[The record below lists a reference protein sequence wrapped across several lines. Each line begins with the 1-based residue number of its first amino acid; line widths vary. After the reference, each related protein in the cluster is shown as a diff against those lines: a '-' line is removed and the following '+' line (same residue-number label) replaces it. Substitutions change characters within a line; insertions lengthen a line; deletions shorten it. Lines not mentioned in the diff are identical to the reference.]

1 MTPLFFAILQPVAR
15 PAERS
20 RPMML
25 PTTSLS
31 RTLHEGVDS
40 PSPRLAVHEIAP
52 VMVPSRRLRR
62 LRALLAR
69 PRSVRRPPID
79 MSGRPQD

>member
-1 MTPLFFAILQPVAR
+1 
-15 PAERS
+15 
-20 RPMML
+20 MML

-31 RTLHEGVDS
+31 RTLHEGAAS
-40 PSPRLAVHEIAP
+40 SWPRLAVYEIAP
-52 VMVPSRRLRR
+52 VVVPSRRLRR

-79 MSGRPQD
+79 LSGRPPAGGTGRRRALRRRPFS

>member
-1 MTPLFFAILQPVAR
+1 
-15 PAERS
+15 
-20 RPMML
+20 MML

-31 RTLHEGVDS
+31 RTLHEAVDS
-40 PSPRLAVHEIAP
+40 PPPRLAVYEIAP
-52 VMVPSRRLRR
+52 VVVPSRRLRR

-79 MSGRPQD
+79 VSGRPPAGGTGRRRASRRRQVS